1 MNSEELSDAA
11 RFTRIY
17 RETYPKVLTYMRR
30 RTDEGA
36 APDLTAE
43 VFTRAWRKRSDLW
56 RAKTPLAWL
65 YGISRN
71 VVLEFYRSRGHDQEA
86 MQALE
91 HNVVQHA
98 DKNDAVDQALDIA
111 AALKTMHEKDREIL
125 LLSAWE
131 DLEGADLGAVLGVSA
146 GAARVRLHRARARL
160 TKTLNEALTEQ
171 HHKQRKE
178 Q

>member
-1 MNSEELSDAA
+1 
-11 RFTRIY
+11 
-17 RETYPKVLTYMRR
+17 MRR
-30 RTDEGA
+30 RTDEGT